1 MGAAAEEEKV
11 PAEVPRALFAHAGAA
26 LGGRGAASAGFEP
39 RMARRR
45 GAHGVLRAVLGS
57 EDG

>member
-1 MGAAAEEEKV
+1 MAAAAEV
-11 PAEVPRALFAHAGAA
+11 LRAVFAHAGAA
-26 LGGRGAASAGFEP
+26 LGGRGAASAVFEP